1 MKPYVD
7 LIPVDEEAWKSVRA
21 LSYTYPTAQMY
32 GIETSW
38 VDSLSFLKNLAD
50 LKLIDQTSKGS
61 LPWILEWHLQDQTE
75 ERMHF
80 YRCDALNTLGIS
92 KTETARKDIVGPLD
106 DLKASNL
113 LRGPFNIQ
121 ITNNPAEH
129 LTFKGPHSHSTL
141 HLFSIDSI
149 FYFYRIHRSGI
160 ATSFKLKLSL
170 TS

>member
-1 MKPYVD
+1 VKPYFD
-7 LIPVDEEAWKSVRA
+7 LIPVDEEAWKNDTA
-21 LSYTYPTAQMY
+21 FCCNYPTAQMY

-38 VDSLSFLKNLAD
+38 VDSLRVLNFIRQLNSPPCERWP
-50 LKLIDQTSKGS
+50 
-61 LPWILEWHLQDQTE
+61 LPRILEWHLQDQTE
-75 ERMHF
+75 ESMHY
-80 YRCDALNTLGIS
+80 YRCDALKTLGIS
-92 KTETARKDIVGPLD
+92 KMETARQDIFGPLD

-113 LRGPFNIQ
+113 LRGPFSIQ
-121 ITNNPAEH
+121 TTNNPAEH

-141 HLFSIDSI
+141 RLFSIDSI

>member
-1 MKPYVD
+1 MKPYFD
-7 LIPVDEEAWKSVRA
+7 LIPVDEEAWKSDRA
-21 LSYTYPTAQMY
+21 FCYNYPTAQMY

-38 VDSLSFLKNLAD
+38 VDSLQILNFIL
-50 LKLIDQTSKGS
+50 QTKIIYPPSKQS
-61 LPWILEWHLQDQTE
+61 LPRILEWHLQDQTE
-75 ERMHF
+75 ESMHY
-80 YRCDALNTLGIS
+80 YRCDALKTLGIS
-92 KTETARKDIVGPLD
+92 KTETARQDIVGPLD

-121 ITNNPAEH
+121 TTNNPAEH

-141 HLFSIDSI
+141 HLLSIDSI